1 MADNE
6 AQDFMEGEQLDAQT
20 VIAVQRNRIIE
31 LEDNLTQALTL
42 ANQYKMRY
50 IALANEQVDDHDTE
64 FEEVSPEGTS

>member
-50 IALANEQVDDHDTE
+50 IVLANEQVDDHDTE
-64 FEEVSPEGTS
+64 FEEVSPEGTA

>member
-64 FEEVSPEGTS
+64 FEEVSPEGTA